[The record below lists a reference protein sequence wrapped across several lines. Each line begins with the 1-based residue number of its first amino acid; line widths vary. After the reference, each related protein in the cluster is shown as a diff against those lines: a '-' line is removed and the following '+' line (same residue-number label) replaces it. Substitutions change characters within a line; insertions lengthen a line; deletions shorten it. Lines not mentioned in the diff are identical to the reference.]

1 MAVAPKKNPVTLAA
15 TAAPAPATLHAAP
28 EAPKL
33 PLETAEIFETIAAPA
48 RDVQENLRKAA
59 EKGIDESHAAYA
71 RVKTAAE
78 DATQSL
84 QTSYAAAVQG
94 FAAINGKAAEAM
106 RANVE
111 AGFGFFKAL
120 AGVKSLPE
128 ALEIQSGHARKQFD
142 ALTFQAKELTAMAQK
157 IAADAV
163 APLKASL
170 GKAMAQ

>member
-1 MAVAPKKNPVTLAA
+1 MAAAPKKAPVTLAA
-15 TAAPAPATLHAAP
+15 TAAPAPAAQRAAP
-28 EAPKL
+28 AALKL

-59 EKGIDESHAAYA
+59 EKGMDESRAAYA
-71 RVKTAAE
+71 RGKTAAE

-84 QTSYAAAVQG
+84 ESIYAAAVQG
-94 FAAINGKAAEAM
+94 FAAINGKAVDAL

-120 AGVKSLPE
+120 AAVKSLPE
-128 ALEIQSGHARKQFD
+128 ALEIQSGHAHKQFD
-142 ALTFQAKELTAMAQK
+142 ALTFQAREIAAMAQK

-163 APLKASL
+163 APLNASL
-170 GKAMAQ
+170 GKAMTR